1 MQHFAWCGVRTL
13 LLSSIFERCLA
24 ATCSDFTEVDSETI
38 QVIMGSDGGAMLVC
52 GWRMVNSHCRSSDC
66 RLLQFSSVK
75 EATLVSFRDRCVI
88 WGHAKRRA
96 RAWQSS
102 RTTSCTLSLAIT
114 PSCSCAAQILSVAD
128 KTHRQTDRQ
137 TDRAPVHRQTGYKKT
152 SHSDRHSYP
161 VLKYAIYAKLET

>member
-1 MQHFAWCGVRTL
+1 VQSVSVMQHFAWCGVRTL
-13 LLSSIFERCLA
+13 LLSSIFEQCMA

-114 PSCSCAAQILSVAD
+114 PSCSCAAQNLSVAEQ
-128 KTHRQTDRQ
+128 TYRQTGHQRTDRQ
-137 TDRAPVHRQTGYKKT
+137 VTNRPVTNRQVTTQTDTHTLY
-152 SHSDRHSYP
+152 
-161 VLKYAIYAKLET
+161 